1 MPASGSRTSWAS
13 QRWAMI
19 TAKVG
24 GAMTSAYPA
33 AWAASGSTWKGCS
46 PATSANSR
54 IFSRPTSYGGV
65 GGYVR
70 PANEALTMR
79 APGWDGRRAVRRRPP
94 LRAGVA
100 VGRVRA
106 SAGLAVHGVPA
117 VPTAVLLHLE
127 PVGVV
132 AAVLPRDVVP
142 LLALHARQRD
152 LRADVGA
159 LGGHGTALSRCGGGA
174 LFDCCLLRR
183 SRGCLADLPWLSNL
197 VAGAGLEPATPR
209 L

>member
-13 QRWAMI
+13 QRCATI

-24 GAMTSAYPA
+24 GAMTSGYPA
-33 AWAASGSTWKGCS
+33 ARAAAGSTCTGCS

-65 GGYVR
+65 GGELR
-70 PANEALTMR
+70 PAKEALIMQ
-79 APGWDGRRAVRRRPP
+79 APGSGNWWRYDDGHPCGQQGWPSERMS
-94 LRAGVA
+94 
-100 VGRVRA
+100 A
-106 SAGLAVHGVPA
+106 SAGLAVHGVPT

-132 AAVLPRDVVP
+132 AAVLARNVVP
-142 LLALHARQRD
+142 LLALHAGQRD

-159 LGGHGTALSRCGGGA
+159 LGGHGTALSRCGGDAGVM
-174 LFDCCLLRR
+174 
-183 SRGCLADLPWLSNL
+183 RGCCQVRAVSCCCRAVVPCCRR
-197 VAGAGLEPATPR
+197 ATS
-209 L
+209 

>member
-1 MPASGSRTSWAS
+1 M
-13 QRWAMI
+13 Q
-19 TAKVG
+19 
-24 GAMTSAYPA
+24 
-33 AWAASGSTWKGCS
+33 
-46 PATSANSR
+46 
-54 IFSRPTSYGGV
+54 
-65 GGYVR
+65 
-70 PANEALTMR
+70 
-79 APGWDGRRAVRRRPP
+79 APGSGKWRRDDDRHPRQQQGWPSEWVS
-94 LRAGVA
+94 
-100 VGRVRA
+100 A

-152 LRADVGA
+152 LRADIGA

-183 SRGCLADLPWLSNL
+183 SRGCTADVPWLRNL